1 MPVIKCPLESCTYKT
16 PDVDASVAASLLII
30 HNNVHINENSSKL
43 KPPKMDRPR
52 IGRDCSEEGWN
63 IFRQKWTIF
72 KDSMELTEVEKSR
85 QLYQCCEEDL
95 GDAILRGH
103 EDIVNLNEQELLKMI
118 KQLAVVPVS
127 VVVRRTDFLST
138 KQDLTENTRSFAA
151 RLKGKASTCSYTCK
165 CPKDGC
171 NQIIDFT
178 DIILKDVMVTG
189 LADEDIRKEVLG
201 WGSLDEKDVNETIG
215 YIESKEM
222 ARDAMTKPAVT
233 ASVSS
238 YKSSRKTIKR
248 PSGKI
253 TCNICGKISTKFT
266 WSRKNNKYIE
276 CSTCK
281 QCWIKSRKK
290 DYHGDNKYDE
300 TNALLI
306 GGSYTKNF
314 NKVVNDNINV
324 VKLDHYVFD
333 CLSGW
338 KESKSLKHPTIQLK
352 ASIDKQAYTQM
363 KIKCPKQNYCTVNV
377 VTDTGAQSCLWD
389 LSSYLKH
396 GFKKSNLIPVK
407 RKMVAANRE
416 QIKITGAIF
425 MELRANDVK
434 GKLHVAKEMVYISP
448 CTDRFFLSRNACV
461 KLGIISRDFPR
472 IGATI
477 ESCTVHEELQT
488 CDCIPRTPP
497 PDRPKELPFACI
509 PANNQKMREWLLNRY
524 ASSTFNKCTHQLLPE
539 MTGPPLKIHIDP
551 DAIPKAISTASP
563 IPKHWEKAVKET
575 LDRDTRLG
583 VLGKTPVGVPSTWV
597 HRMVVVAKADGSCRR
612 VVDLSPL
619 NKYCVRETH
628 HVKPPFIQ
636 VCEIPAN
643 TWKSVTDAWN
653 GFHSVPLR
661 LEDHHLTTF
670 LTPWGRYYYKV
681 APQGY
686 LASGDA
692 YTRRY
697 DEIIVDIP
705 RKTKCVDDTVLWDM
719 NLADHWWRMIDYL
732 DLMAKNGVVLN
743 PEKFQFA
750 QKEINFAGFTITK
763 SEIKPQE
770 KFVNAIRDFP
780 IPKSITDVR
789 SWFGLVHQVSHYNQL
804 TSLMTVF
811 KPLLSPKTK
820 FYWNDKLDDT
830 FYKSKEAIVAAIT
843 KGIQIFDLGKPTC
856 IQPDWSTT
864 GIGYFLS
871 QKHCSCSSAVPGCCQ
886 TGWRIVLAGSRFL
899 RPSESRYAAVEG
911 ESLAI
916 VWALEQSRYFT
927 QGCDNLLVLTDHKP
941 LVKLFG
947 DRTLDEIANPRLFR
961 LKQRSLLWRFKILHK
976 PGKLHLAPD
985 AMSRHPVETKDE
997 VEISASEI
1005 LAGIRLPDSE
1015 CIIASNQVGDNFRAV
1030 TFDRVKEETLKDNQM
1045 LKLIHYIQAGFPE
1058 TKDHLPLEL
1067 HEFWIVRYSL
1077 FIIDGVIMC
1086 SDRKRELDHN
1096 KLLSHSS
1103 IFQDDVYRIVIPP
1116 SLRKEV
1122 ISVLHSAHQGVTAM
1136 NERARSIVYW
1146 PGITNDIQR
1155 CRENCNSCNLIAPS
1169 NPRLPPIEPL
1179 IPKVPFESIV
1189 CDYFQFKGWYYFVAA
1204 DRLSGWTELQ
1214 KIKLGTDDSGSK
1226 GLCKALRRI
1235 FVTFGVPVEISSDGG
1250 PEFSAKVTK
1259 DFLKRWGIHHRM
1271 SSAYHPVSNGRAEL
1285 AVKASKR
1292 LLMENIGSNGELNN
1306 DRMIQALLTQRNT
1319 PDPGCKLSPAQIL
1332 LGRNLKDSLPYIRKN
1347 VMAYNNPQFL
1357 NIWRNAWSKK
1367 EEALRSRYVK
1377 SLENLSEHTRSLPPL
1392 NCGDHVMIQNQTGN
1406 FPNKWG
1412 KSGIIVELKD
1422 YHQYVVKVDG
1432 SGRLTIRNRK
1442 FLRKFNPPVS
1452 KSGGSIPYLRKADIQ
1467 QQKSVFSGNDE
1478 KRDSKRSSN
1487 GVRSQKGIHF
1497 KAEDNFGKI
1506 CNTTKP
1512 ATLLSPEDSNCVDKS
1527 QSSNQRKSVSFHF
1540 EPNDERNFVDDGVLP
1555 EKELRRS
1562 GRVRTRR
1569 KIYDAESGTYKPV

>member
-1 MPVIKCPLESCTYKT
+1 M
-16 PDVDASVAASLLII
+16 II
-30 HNNVHINENSSKL
+30 
-43 KPPKMDRPR
+43 
-52 IGRDCSEEGWN
+52 
-63 IFRQKWTIF
+63 
-72 KDSMELTEVEKSR
+72 
-85 QLYQCCEEDL
+85 Y
-95 GDAILRGH
+95 
-103 EDIVNLNEQELLKMI
+103 
-118 KQLAVVPVS
+118 
-127 VVVRRTDFLST
+127 
-138 KQDLTENTRSFAA
+138 
-151 RLKGKASTCSYTCK
+151 
-165 CPKDGC
+165 
-171 NQIIDFT
+171 
-178 DIILKDVMVTG
+178 
-189 LADEDIRKEVLG
+189 
-201 WGSLDEKDVNETIG
+201 
-215 YIESKEM
+215 
-222 ARDAMTKPAVT
+222 
-233 ASVSS
+233 
-238 YKSSRKTIKR
+238 
-248 PSGKI
+248 
-253 TCNICGKISTKFT
+253 
-266 WSRKNNKYIE
+266 
-276 CSTCK
+276 
-281 QCWIKSRKK
+281 
-290 DYHGDNKYDE
+290 
-300 TNALLI
+300 
-306 GGSYTKNF
+306 
-314 NKVVNDNINV
+314 
-324 VKLDHYVFD
+324 
-333 CLSGW
+333 
-338 KESKSLKHPTIQLK
+338 
-352 ASIDKQAYTQM
+352 
-363 KIKCPKQNYCTVNV
+363 
-377 VTDTGAQSCLWD
+377 
-389 LSSYLKH
+389 
-396 GFKKSNLIPVK
+396 
-407 RKMVAANRE
+407 
-416 QIKITGAIF
+416 
-425 MELRANDVK
+425 
-434 GKLHVAKEMVYISP
+434 
-448 CTDRFFLSRNACV
+448 
-461 KLGIISRDFPR
+461 
-472 IGATI
+472 
-477 ESCTVHEELQT
+477 
-488 CDCIPRTPP
+488 
-497 PDRPKELPFACI
+497 
-509 PANNQKMREWLLNRY
+509 
-524 ASSTFNKCTHQLLPE
+524 
-539 MTGPPLKIHIDP
+539 
-551 DAIPKAISTASP
+551 
-563 IPKHWEKAVKET
+563 
-575 LDRDTRLG
+575 
-583 VLGKTPVGVPSTWV
+583 
-597 HRMVVVAKADGSCRR
+597 
-612 VVDLSPL
+612 
-619 NKYCVRETH
+619 
-628 HVKPPFIQ
+628 
-636 VCEIPAN
+636 
-643 TWKSVTDAWN
+643 
-653 GFHSVPLR
+653 
-661 LEDHHLTTF
+661 
-670 LTPWGRYYYKV
+670 
-681 APQGY
+681 
-686 LASGDA
+686 
-692 YTRRY
+692 
-697 DEIIVDIP
+697 
-705 RKTKCVDDTVLWDM
+705 
-719 NLADHWWRMIDYL
+719 
-732 DLMAKNGVVLN
+732 
-743 PEKFQFA
+743 
-750 QKEINFAGFTITK
+750 
-763 SEIKPQE
+763 
-770 KFVNAIRDFP
+770 
-780 IPKSITDVR
+780 
-789 SWFGLVHQVSHYNQL
+789 
-804 TSLMTVF
+804 
-811 KPLLSPKTK
+811 
-820 FYWNDKLDDT
+820 
-830 FYKSKEAIVAAIT
+830 
-843 KGIQIFDLGKPTC
+843 
-856 IQPDWSTT
+856 
-864 GIGYFLS
+864 
-871 QKHCSCSSAVPGCCQ
+871 
-886 TGWRIVLAGSRFL
+886 
-899 RPSESRYAAVEG
+899 
-911 ESLAI
+911 
-916 VWALEQSRYFT
+916 
-927 QGCDNLLVLTDHKP
+927 LTDHKP

-1347 VMAYNNPQFL
+1347 VMVYNNPQFL

-1562 GRVRTRR
+1562 GRIRTRR

>member
-1 MPVIKCPLESCTYKT
+1 M
-16 PDVDASVAASLLII
+16 
-30 HNNVHINENSSKL
+30 
-43 KPPKMDRPR
+43 
-52 IGRDCSEEGWN
+52 
-63 IFRQKWTIF
+63 
-72 KDSMELTEVEKSR
+72 
-85 QLYQCCEEDL
+85 
-95 GDAILRGH
+95 
-103 EDIVNLNEQELLKMI
+103 
-118 KQLAVVPVS
+118 
-127 VVVRRTDFLST
+127 
-138 KQDLTENTRSFAA
+138 
-151 RLKGKASTCSYTCK
+151 
-165 CPKDGC
+165 
-171 NQIIDFT
+171 
-178 DIILKDVMVTG
+178 
-189 LADEDIRKEVLG
+189 
-201 WGSLDEKDVNETIG
+201 
-215 YIESKEM
+215 
-222 ARDAMTKPAVT
+222 
-233 ASVSS
+233 
-238 YKSSRKTIKR
+238 
-248 PSGKI
+248 
-253 TCNICGKISTKFT
+253 
-266 WSRKNNKYIE
+266 
-276 CSTCK
+276 
-281 QCWIKSRKK
+281 
-290 DYHGDNKYDE
+290 
-300 TNALLI
+300 
-306 GGSYTKNF
+306 
-314 NKVVNDNINV
+314 
-324 VKLDHYVFD
+324 
-333 CLSGW
+333 
-338 KESKSLKHPTIQLK
+338 
-352 ASIDKQAYTQM
+352 
-363 KIKCPKQNYCTVNV
+363 
-377 VTDTGAQSCLWD
+377 
-389 LSSYLKH
+389 
-396 GFKKSNLIPVK
+396 
-407 RKMVAANRE
+407 
-416 QIKITGAIF
+416 
-425 MELRANDVK
+425 
-434 GKLHVAKEMVYISP
+434 
-448 CTDRFFLSRNACV
+448 
-461 KLGIISRDFPR
+461 
-472 IGATI
+472 
-477 ESCTVHEELQT
+477 
-488 CDCIPRTPP
+488 
-497 PDRPKELPFACI
+497 
-509 PANNQKMREWLLNRY
+509 
-524 ASSTFNKCTHQLLPE
+524 
-539 MTGPPLKIHIDP
+539 
-551 DAIPKAISTASP
+551 
-563 IPKHWEKAVKET
+563 
-575 LDRDTRLG
+575 
-583 VLGKTPVGVPSTWV
+583 
-597 HRMVVVAKADGSCRR
+597 
-612 VVDLSPL
+612 
-619 NKYCVRETH
+619 
-628 HVKPPFIQ
+628 
-636 VCEIPAN
+636 
-643 TWKSVTDAWN
+643 
-653 GFHSVPLR
+653 
-661 LEDHHLTTF
+661 
-670 LTPWGRYYYKV
+670 
-681 APQGY
+681 
-686 LASGDA
+686 
-692 YTRRY
+692 
-697 DEIIVDIP
+697 
-705 RKTKCVDDTVLWDM
+705 
-719 NLADHWWRMIDYL
+719 
-732 DLMAKNGVVLN
+732 
-743 PEKFQFA
+743 
-750 QKEINFAGFTITK
+750 
-763 SEIKPQE
+763 
-770 KFVNAIRDFP
+770 
-780 IPKSITDVR
+780 
-789 SWFGLVHQVSHYNQL
+789 
-804 TSLMTVF
+804 
-811 KPLLSPKTK
+811 
-820 FYWNDKLDDT
+820 
-830 FYKSKEAIVAAIT
+830 
-843 KGIQIFDLGKPTC
+843 
-856 IQPDWSTT
+856 
-864 GIGYFLS
+864 
-871 QKHCSCSSAVPGCCQ
+871 PGCCQ

-1250 PEFSAKVTK
+1250 PEFSAKITK

-1347 VMAYNNPQFL
+1347 VMVYNNPQFL

-1540 EPNDERNFVDDGVLP
+1540 EPNDERNFVDDGVSP
-1555 EKELRRS
+1555 ENRLRRF

>member
-1 MPVIKCPLESCTYKT
+1 L
-16 PDVDASVAASLLII
+16 
-30 HNNVHINENSSKL
+30 
-43 KPPKMDRPR
+43 
-52 IGRDCSEEGWN
+52 
-63 IFRQKWTIF
+63 
-72 KDSMELTEVEKSR
+72 
-85 QLYQCCEEDL
+85 
-95 GDAILRGH
+95 
-103 EDIVNLNEQELLKMI
+103 
-118 KQLAVVPVS
+118 
-127 VVVRRTDFLST
+127 
-138 KQDLTENTRSFAA
+138 
-151 RLKGKASTCSYTCK
+151 
-165 CPKDGC
+165 
-171 NQIIDFT
+171 
-178 DIILKDVMVTG
+178 
-189 LADEDIRKEVLG
+189 
-201 WGSLDEKDVNETIG
+201 
-215 YIESKEM
+215 
-222 ARDAMTKPAVT
+222 
-233 ASVSS
+233 
-238 YKSSRKTIKR
+238 
-248 PSGKI
+248 
-253 TCNICGKISTKFT
+253 
-266 WSRKNNKYIE
+266 
-276 CSTCK
+276 
-281 QCWIKSRKK
+281 
-290 DYHGDNKYDE
+290 
-300 TNALLI
+300 
-306 GGSYTKNF
+306 
-314 NKVVNDNINV
+314 
-324 VKLDHYVFD
+324 
-333 CLSGW
+333 
-338 KESKSLKHPTIQLK
+338 
-352 ASIDKQAYTQM
+352 
-363 KIKCPKQNYCTVNV
+363 
-377 VTDTGAQSCLWD
+377 
-389 LSSYLKH
+389 
-396 GFKKSNLIPVK
+396 
-407 RKMVAANRE
+407 
-416 QIKITGAIF
+416 
-425 MELRANDVK
+425 
-434 GKLHVAKEMVYISP
+434 
-448 CTDRFFLSRNACV
+448 
-461 KLGIISRDFPR
+461 
-472 IGATI
+472 
-477 ESCTVHEELQT
+477 
-488 CDCIPRTPP
+488 
-497 PDRPKELPFACI
+497 
-509 PANNQKMREWLLNRY
+509 
-524 ASSTFNKCTHQLLPE
+524 
-539 MTGPPLKIHIDP
+539 
-551 DAIPKAISTASP
+551 
-563 IPKHWEKAVKET
+563 
-575 LDRDTRLG
+575 
-583 VLGKTPVGVPSTWV
+583 
-597 HRMVVVAKADGSCRR
+597 
-612 VVDLSPL
+612 
-619 NKYCVRETH
+619 
-628 HVKPPFIQ
+628 
-636 VCEIPAN
+636 
-643 TWKSVTDAWN
+643 
-653 GFHSVPLR
+653 
-661 LEDHHLTTF
+661 
-670 LTPWGRYYYKV
+670 
-681 APQGY
+681 
-686 LASGDA
+686 
-692 YTRRY
+692 
-697 DEIIVDIP
+697 
-705 RKTKCVDDTVLWDM
+705 
-719 NLADHWWRMIDYL
+719 
-732 DLMAKNGVVLN
+732 
-743 PEKFQFA
+743 
-750 QKEINFAGFTITK
+750 
-763 SEIKPQE
+763 
-770 KFVNAIRDFP
+770 
-780 IPKSITDVR
+780 
-789 SWFGLVHQVSHYNQL
+789 
-804 TSLMTVF
+804 
-811 KPLLSPKTK
+811 
-820 FYWNDKLDDT
+820 
-830 FYKSKEAIVAAIT
+830 
-843 KGIQIFDLGKPTC
+843 
-856 IQPDWSTT
+856 
-864 GIGYFLS
+864 
-871 QKHCSCSSAVPGCCQ
+871 
-886 TGWRIVLAGSRFL
+886 
-899 RPSESRYAAVEG
+899 
-911 ESLAI
+911 
-916 VWALEQSRYFT
+916 
-927 QGCDNLLVLTDHKP
+927 
-941 LVKLFG
+941 
-947 DRTLDEIANPRLFR
+947 
-961 LKQRSLLWRFKILHK
+961 RFKILHK

-1030 TFDRVKEETLKDNQM
+1030 TFDRVKEETLKDSQM
-1045 LKLIHYIQAGFPE
+1045 MKLIHYIQAGFPE
-1058 TKDHLPLEL
+1058 SKDHLPLEL

-1347 VMAYNNPQFL
+1347 VMVYNNPQFL

-1452 KSGGSIPYLRKADIQ
+1452 KSGGSIPYLRKANIQ

-1478 KRDSKRSSN
+1478 KRESKRSFN

-1512 ATLLSPEDSNCVDKS
+1512 AILLSPEDSNCVDNS
-1527 QSSNQRKSVSFHF
+1527 QSSNQRNSVLFHL

>member
-1 MPVIKCPLESCTYKT
+1 M
-16 PDVDASVAASLLII
+16 
-30 HNNVHINENSSKL
+30 
-43 KPPKMDRPR
+43 
-52 IGRDCSEEGWN
+52 
-63 IFRQKWTIF
+63 
-72 KDSMELTEVEKSR
+72 
-85 QLYQCCEEDL
+85 
-95 GDAILRGH
+95 
-103 EDIVNLNEQELLKMI
+103 
-118 KQLAVVPVS
+118 
-127 VVVRRTDFLST
+127 
-138 KQDLTENTRSFAA
+138 
-151 RLKGKASTCSYTCK
+151 
-165 CPKDGC
+165 
-171 NQIIDFT
+171 
-178 DIILKDVMVTG
+178 
-189 LADEDIRKEVLG
+189 
-201 WGSLDEKDVNETIG
+201 
-215 YIESKEM
+215 
-222 ARDAMTKPAVT
+222 
-233 ASVSS
+233 
-238 YKSSRKTIKR
+238 
-248 PSGKI
+248 
-253 TCNICGKISTKFT
+253 
-266 WSRKNNKYIE
+266 
-276 CSTCK
+276 
-281 QCWIKSRKK
+281 
-290 DYHGDNKYDE
+290 
-300 TNALLI
+300 
-306 GGSYTKNF
+306 
-314 NKVVNDNINV
+314 
-324 VKLDHYVFD
+324 
-333 CLSGW
+333 
-338 KESKSLKHPTIQLK
+338 
-352 ASIDKQAYTQM
+352 
-363 KIKCPKQNYCTVNV
+363 
-377 VTDTGAQSCLWD
+377 
-389 LSSYLKH
+389 
-396 GFKKSNLIPVK
+396 
-407 RKMVAANRE
+407 
-416 QIKITGAIF
+416 
-425 MELRANDVK
+425 
-434 GKLHVAKEMVYISP
+434 
-448 CTDRFFLSRNACV
+448 
-461 KLGIISRDFPR
+461 
-472 IGATI
+472 
-477 ESCTVHEELQT
+477 
-488 CDCIPRTPP
+488 
-497 PDRPKELPFACI
+497 
-509 PANNQKMREWLLNRY
+509 
-524 ASSTFNKCTHQLLPE
+524 
-539 MTGPPLKIHIDP
+539 
-551 DAIPKAISTASP
+551 
-563 IPKHWEKAVKET
+563 
-575 LDRDTRLG
+575 
-583 VLGKTPVGVPSTWV
+583 
-597 HRMVVVAKADGSCRR
+597 
-612 VVDLSPL
+612 
-619 NKYCVRETH
+619 
-628 HVKPPFIQ
+628 
-636 VCEIPAN
+636 
-643 TWKSVTDAWN
+643 
-653 GFHSVPLR
+653 
-661 LEDHHLTTF
+661 
-670 LTPWGRYYYKV
+670 
-681 APQGY
+681 
-686 LASGDA
+686 
-692 YTRRY
+692 
-697 DEIIVDIP
+697 
-705 RKTKCVDDTVLWDM
+705 
-719 NLADHWWRMIDYL
+719 
-732 DLMAKNGVVLN
+732 
-743 PEKFQFA
+743 
-750 QKEINFAGFTITK
+750 
-763 SEIKPQE
+763 
-770 KFVNAIRDFP
+770 
-780 IPKSITDVR
+780 
-789 SWFGLVHQVSHYNQL
+789 
-804 TSLMTVF
+804 
-811 KPLLSPKTK
+811 
-820 FYWNDKLDDT
+820 
-830 FYKSKEAIVAAIT
+830 
-843 KGIQIFDLGKPTC
+843 
-856 IQPDWSTT
+856 
-864 GIGYFLS
+864 
-871 QKHCSCSSAVPGCCQ
+871 
-886 TGWRIVLAGSRFL
+886 
-899 RPSESRYAAVEG
+899 
-911 ESLAI
+911 
-916 VWALEQSRYFT
+916 
-927 QGCDNLLVLTDHKP
+927 LVLTDHKP

-1347 VMAYNNPQFL
+1347 VMVYNNPQFL

-1540 EPNDERNFVDDGVLP
+1540 EPNDERNFVDDGVLT
-1555 EKELRRS
+1555 EKELRRF
-1562 GRVRTRR
+1562 GRVRTWRR
-1569 KIYDAESGTYKPV
+1569 IYDAESGTYKPV

>member
-1 MPVIKCPLESCTYKT
+1 M
-16 PDVDASVAASLLII
+16 
-30 HNNVHINENSSKL
+30 
-43 KPPKMDRPR
+43 
-52 IGRDCSEEGWN
+52 
-63 IFRQKWTIF
+63 
-72 KDSMELTEVEKSR
+72 
-85 QLYQCCEEDL
+85 
-95 GDAILRGH
+95 
-103 EDIVNLNEQELLKMI
+103 
-118 KQLAVVPVS
+118 
-127 VVVRRTDFLST
+127 
-138 KQDLTENTRSFAA
+138 
-151 RLKGKASTCSYTCK
+151 
-165 CPKDGC
+165 
-171 NQIIDFT
+171 
-178 DIILKDVMVTG
+178 
-189 LADEDIRKEVLG
+189 
-201 WGSLDEKDVNETIG
+201 
-215 YIESKEM
+215 
-222 ARDAMTKPAVT
+222 
-233 ASVSS
+233 
-238 YKSSRKTIKR
+238 
-248 PSGKI
+248 
-253 TCNICGKISTKFT
+253 
-266 WSRKNNKYIE
+266 
-276 CSTCK
+276 
-281 QCWIKSRKK
+281 
-290 DYHGDNKYDE
+290 
-300 TNALLI
+300 
-306 GGSYTKNF
+306 
-314 NKVVNDNINV
+314 
-324 VKLDHYVFD
+324 
-333 CLSGW
+333 
-338 KESKSLKHPTIQLK
+338 
-352 ASIDKQAYTQM
+352 
-363 KIKCPKQNYCTVNV
+363 
-377 VTDTGAQSCLWD
+377 
-389 LSSYLKH
+389 
-396 GFKKSNLIPVK
+396 
-407 RKMVAANRE
+407 
-416 QIKITGAIF
+416 
-425 MELRANDVK
+425 
-434 GKLHVAKEMVYISP
+434 
-448 CTDRFFLSRNACV
+448 
-461 KLGIISRDFPR
+461 
-472 IGATI
+472 
-477 ESCTVHEELQT
+477 
-488 CDCIPRTPP
+488 
-497 PDRPKELPFACI
+497 
-509 PANNQKMREWLLNRY
+509 
-524 ASSTFNKCTHQLLPE
+524 
-539 MTGPPLKIHIDP
+539 
-551 DAIPKAISTASP
+551 
-563 IPKHWEKAVKET
+563 
-575 LDRDTRLG
+575 
-583 VLGKTPVGVPSTWV
+583 
-597 HRMVVVAKADGSCRR
+597 
-612 VVDLSPL
+612 
-619 NKYCVRETH
+619 
-628 HVKPPFIQ
+628 
-636 VCEIPAN
+636 
-643 TWKSVTDAWN
+643 
-653 GFHSVPLR
+653 
-661 LEDHHLTTF
+661 
-670 LTPWGRYYYKV
+670 
-681 APQGY
+681 
-686 LASGDA
+686 
-692 YTRRY
+692 
-697 DEIIVDIP
+697 
-705 RKTKCVDDTVLWDM
+705 
-719 NLADHWWRMIDYL
+719 
-732 DLMAKNGVVLN
+732 
-743 PEKFQFA
+743 
-750 QKEINFAGFTITK
+750 
-763 SEIKPQE
+763 
-770 KFVNAIRDFP
+770 
-780 IPKSITDVR
+780 
-789 SWFGLVHQVSHYNQL
+789 
-804 TSLMTVF
+804 F

>member
-1 MPVIKCPLESCTYKT
+1 M
-16 PDVDASVAASLLII
+16 
-30 HNNVHINENSSKL
+30 
-43 KPPKMDRPR
+43 
-52 IGRDCSEEGWN
+52 
-63 IFRQKWTIF
+63 
-72 KDSMELTEVEKSR
+72 
-85 QLYQCCEEDL
+85 
-95 GDAILRGH
+95 
-103 EDIVNLNEQELLKMI
+103 
-118 KQLAVVPVS
+118 
-127 VVVRRTDFLST
+127 
-138 KQDLTENTRSFAA
+138 
-151 RLKGKASTCSYTCK
+151 
-165 CPKDGC
+165 
-171 NQIIDFT
+171 
-178 DIILKDVMVTG
+178 
-189 LADEDIRKEVLG
+189 
-201 WGSLDEKDVNETIG
+201 
-215 YIESKEM
+215 
-222 ARDAMTKPAVT
+222 
-233 ASVSS
+233 
-238 YKSSRKTIKR
+238 
-248 PSGKI
+248 
-253 TCNICGKISTKFT
+253 
-266 WSRKNNKYIE
+266 
-276 CSTCK
+276 
-281 QCWIKSRKK
+281 
-290 DYHGDNKYDE
+290 
-300 TNALLI
+300 
-306 GGSYTKNF
+306 
-314 NKVVNDNINV
+314 
-324 VKLDHYVFD
+324 
-333 CLSGW
+333 
-338 KESKSLKHPTIQLK
+338 
-352 ASIDKQAYTQM
+352 
-363 KIKCPKQNYCTVNV
+363 
-377 VTDTGAQSCLWD
+377 
-389 LSSYLKH
+389 
-396 GFKKSNLIPVK
+396 
-407 RKMVAANRE
+407 
-416 QIKITGAIF
+416 
-425 MELRANDVK
+425 
-434 GKLHVAKEMVYISP
+434 
-448 CTDRFFLSRNACV
+448 
-461 KLGIISRDFPR
+461 
-472 IGATI
+472 
-477 ESCTVHEELQT
+477 
-488 CDCIPRTPP
+488 
-497 PDRPKELPFACI
+497 
-509 PANNQKMREWLLNRY
+509 
-524 ASSTFNKCTHQLLPE
+524 
-539 MTGPPLKIHIDP
+539 
-551 DAIPKAISTASP
+551 
-563 IPKHWEKAVKET
+563 
-575 LDRDTRLG
+575 
-583 VLGKTPVGVPSTWV
+583 
-597 HRMVVVAKADGSCRR
+597 
-612 VVDLSPL
+612 
-619 NKYCVRETH
+619 
-628 HVKPPFIQ
+628 
-636 VCEIPAN
+636 
-643 TWKSVTDAWN
+643 
-653 GFHSVPLR
+653 
-661 LEDHHLTTF
+661 
-670 LTPWGRYYYKV
+670 
-681 APQGY
+681 
-686 LASGDA
+686 
-692 YTRRY
+692 
-697 DEIIVDIP
+697 
-705 RKTKCVDDTVLWDM
+705 
-719 NLADHWWRMIDYL
+719 
-732 DLMAKNGVVLN
+732 
-743 PEKFQFA
+743 
-750 QKEINFAGFTITK
+750 
-763 SEIKPQE
+763 
-770 KFVNAIRDFP
+770 
-780 IPKSITDVR
+780 
-789 SWFGLVHQVSHYNQL
+789 
-804 TSLMTVF
+804 
-811 KPLLSPKTK
+811 
-820 FYWNDKLDDT
+820 
-830 FYKSKEAIVAAIT
+830 
-843 KGIQIFDLGKPTC
+843 
-856 IQPDWSTT
+856 
-864 GIGYFLS
+864 
-871 QKHCSCSSAVPGCCQ
+871 
-886 TGWRIVLAGSRFL
+886 
-899 RPSESRYAAVEG
+899 
-911 ESLAI
+911 
-916 VWALEQSRYFT
+916 
-927 QGCDNLLVLTDHKP
+927 LVLTDHKP

-1045 LKLIHYIQAGFPE
+1045 MKLIHYIQAGFPE

-1347 VMAYNNPQFL
+1347 VMVYNNPQFL

-1452 KSGGSIPYLRKADIQ
+1452 KSGGSIPYLRKANIQ

-1562 GRVRTRR
+1562 GRIRTRR